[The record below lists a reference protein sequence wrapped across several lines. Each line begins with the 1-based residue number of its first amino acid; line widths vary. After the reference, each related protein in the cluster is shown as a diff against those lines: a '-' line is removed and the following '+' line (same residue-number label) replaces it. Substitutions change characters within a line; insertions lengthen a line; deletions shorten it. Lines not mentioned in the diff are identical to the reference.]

1 MNSQPK
7 ISEAEFQ
14 RQVIDIAIWHGW
26 LIDHTPPMRS
36 AKGAIFTGGL
46 TGKTDLVLFS
56 LQGKGII
63 YAELKSETG
72 KLSKAQAVFRNLI
85 IINGGEYYLW
95 KPSDLPAIVERL
107 SR

>member
-1 MNSQPK
+1 
-7 ISEAEFQ
+7 
-14 RQVIDIAIWHGW
+14 
-26 LIDHTPPMRS
+26 MRS